1 MRLQN
6 GRVTF
11 RDGGRVWIYGKV
23 RFLEISSF
31 PFQTFRNRGLPKR
44 ESSTKQI
51 SQNFP
56 VSINHI
62 EYSNMIHFQRSQ
74 SNIYIYIST
83 SGQNQCPS
91 NFHGKFFIFEDQS
104 YVTKRKRDL
113 SPLNQDIRIL
123 CTCLGTHEAPK
134 MDPS

>member
-74 SNIYIYIST
+74 SNIYIY
-83 SGQNQCPS
+83 
-91 NFHGKFFIFEDQS
+91 FHEW
-104 YVTKRKRDL
+104 TKSVSVQFSRKILHFRRPIVRDEEETGPF
-113 SPLNQDIRIL
+113 SPQP
-123 CTCLGTHEAPK
+123 GYTHTLHMSRDSRGPENG
-134 MDPS
+134 S